1 MTQMQ
6 AQVIKSANAL
16 NPEIWD
22 SLDHPSLYLS
32 SDWLRAR
39 SRTIKAAERFIL
51 MSTADG
57 EPIIGLP
64 GFLVDSSSHPGFI
77 PSRVLSM
84 DDLPDSVAE
93 SLPGGVEALAE
104 LRAALRQR
112 ADDWTPAF
120 VISAPGRYGNLSY
133 KPGLDL
139 EFKQKA
145 LAATIKT
152 VAAQA
157 MEDHARSICWLYFG
171 EDEDPLLA
179 DMLHDCGYLSV
190 VVDAECYLRIRWENF
205 NDYLSSFNAKDRWKI
220 KYQMRALDKAG
231 IKVDLH
237 DGEVLGRELAALERQ
252 WREKY
257 GRTPSLDEIIEDYE
271 NLRSLLARQLRVFV
285 ATLGGRPIG
294 FTVFLAQGDTW
305 YARFGGFDY
314 SVGNLFLY
322 FNLLFYRP
330 IQFFIERGVRCV
342 HYSLKSHEAKVK
354 RGCQLSNVIAYV
366 RRPGG
371 WSRVDGLLAIIDRL
385 QRRRFDGITRR
396 EGSPK

>member
-1 MTQMQ
+1 MTKLQ
-6 AQVIKSANAL
+6 AQVIKSVNAL

-22 SLDHPSLYLS
+22 SLAHPSLYVA

-51 MSTADG
+51 ISAFEG
-57 EPIIGLP
+57 KPIVGVP
-64 GFLVDSSSHPGFI
+64 GYLVDSSSHPGFV
-77 PSRVLSM
+77 PPRVLSM
-84 DDLPDSVAE
+84 SDLPDSAAE

-104 LRAALRQR
+104 LRTALRER
-112 ADDWTPAF
+112 ADEWTPAL
-120 VISAPGRYGNLSY
+120 VMSSPGRYGGLSY
-133 KPGLDL
+133 KRGLDL
-139 EFKQKA
+139 DLKQRA
-145 LAATIKT
+145 LGATIKA
-152 VAAQA
+152 VSAQA
-157 MEDHARSICWLYFG
+157 LADQARSICWLYFG
-171 EDEDPLLA
+171 ENEDPILTE
-179 DMLHDCGYLSV
+179 MLHNCGYLSV

-205 NDYLSSFNAKDRWKI
+205 TGYLSSFNAKDRWKI
-220 KYQMRALDKAG
+220 KYQMQTFDRAG

-237 DGEVLGRELAALERQ
+237 GGEALGRELAPLERQ

-271 NLRSLLARQLRVFV
+271 NLRSLLARQLKVFV

-294 FTVFLAQGDTW
+294 FTVFLAEGDTW

-330 IQFFIERGVRCV
+330 IQFFIEHAVRCV
-342 HYSLKSHEAKVK
+342 HYSLKSYEAKVK

-366 RRPGG
+366 RPPEG
-371 WSRVDGLLAIIDRL
+371 WSRLEGFLETIDRV
-385 QRRRFDGITRR
+385 QRRRFDEISGRQR
-396 EGSPK
+396 SQK